1 LPYFLWVQWIL
12 VVLAVF
18 INKWNT
24 MGNKNKNENRKGIWI
39 PEEIMNDNNLDWTNK
54 VLLTE
59 IYSLCKLED
68 GCFKSDSR
76 FGKLL
81 GIGRT
86 SVNKRVN
93 WLKKKG
99 YINTKNHHQDKLC
112 IGRTITK
119 SSSVEKHTLVL
130 EEDKGSSRK
139 TQGVVLKE
147 DNDSSVENTINSSIN
162 SDLIIQETI
171 QYTGATINNCLSIN
185 QSLNNKLEE
194 LVLELA
200 EKSSLG
206 EEIFYYTEA
215 GNLDMFRDA
224 VDEKEY
230 KIVYPILANVIS
242 MSKKLHGI

>member
-1 LPYFLWVQWIL
+1 
-12 VVLAVF
+12 
-18 INKWNT
+18 

-39 PEEIMNDNNLDWTNK
+39 PEEIINDNNLDWTNK
-54 VLLTE
+54 ALLTE

-130 EEDKGSSRK
+130 EEDKGSSQT
-139 TQGVVLKE
+139 TQGVVLENDK
-147 DNDSSVENTINSSIN
+147 DSSVENTINSSNN
-162 SDLIIQETI
+162 SDLTI
-171 QYTGATINNCLSIN
+171 QKKMQCTGATKNSEMSMSQL
-185 QSLNNKLEE
+185 LNNRFEE
-194 LVLELA
+194 LVIDLVN
-200 EKSSLG
+200 KTSLG
-206 EEIFYYTEA
+206 EGIFIYTEP

-224 VDEKEY
+224 VEEEEY
-230 KIVYPILANVIS
+230 KLVYPLLTSIIDVE
-242 MSKKLHGI
+242 KKLYGN

>member
-1 LPYFLWVQWIL
+1 
-12 VVLAVF
+12 
-18 INKWNT
+18 

-39 PEEIMNDNNLDWTNK
+39 SEEIINDNNLDWTNK
-54 VLLTE
+54 ALLTE

-119 SSSVEKHTLVL
+119 SSSVEKQTLVP
-130 EEDKGSSRK
+130 EEDNSSSQT
-139 TQGVVLKE
+139 TQGVVLENDK
-147 DNDSSVENTINSSIN
+147 DSSIENTINSSNN
-162 SDLIIQETI
+162 SYLTIQEKI
-171 QYTGATINNCLSIN
+171 QYTGATKN
-185 QSLNNKLEE
+185 
-194 LVLELA
+194 
-200 EKSSLG
+200 
-206 EEIFYYTEA
+206 
-215 GNLDMFRDA
+215 
-224 VDEKEY
+224 
-230 KIVYPILANVIS
+230 
-242 MSKKLHGI
+242 

>member
-1 LPYFLWVQWIL
+1 
-12 VVLAVF
+12 
-18 INKWNT
+18 

-39 PEEIMNDNNLDWTNK
+39 PEEIINDNNLDWTNK
-54 VLLTE
+54 ALLTE
-59 IYSLCKLED
+59 IYSLYKLED

-119 SSSVEKHTLVL
+119 SSSVEKHTLVP
-130 EEDKGSSRK
+130 EEDNSSSQT
-139 TQGVVLKE
+139 TQGVVLENDK
-147 DNDSSVENTINSSIN
+147 DSSVENTINSSNN
-162 SDLIIQETI
+162 SDLTIQEKM
-171 QYTGATINNCLSIN
+171 QYTGATKNSGMSMN
-185 QSLNNKLEE
+185 QLLNNRFEE
-194 LVLELA
+194 LVFDLVN
-200 EKSSLG
+200 KSSLG
-206 EEIFYYTEA
+206 EGIFIYTEP

-224 VDEKEY
+224 VEDEEY
-230 KIVYPILANVIS
+230 KLVYPLLTSIIDVE
-242 MSKKLHGI
+242 KKLYGN

>member
-1 LPYFLWVQWIL
+1 
-12 VVLAVF
+12 
-18 INKWNT
+18 

-39 PEEIMNDNNLDWTNK
+39 PEEIINDNNLDWTNK
-54 VLLTE
+54 ALLTE

-130 EEDKGSSRK
+130 EEDNCSSQK
-139 TQGVVLKE
+139 TQGVVLENDK
-147 DNDSSVENTINSSIN
+147 DSSVENTINSSTN

-171 QYTGATINNCLSIN
+171 QYTGATIN
-185 QSLNNKLEE
+185 QSLNNKFEE
-194 LVLELA
+194 LVFELV

-206 EEIFYYTEA
+206 EKIFYYTEPE
-215 GNLDMFRDA
+215 NLDMFRDA

-230 KIVYPILANVIS
+230 KIVYPILANVIN
-242 MSKKLHGI
+242 MSRKLHGI

>member
-1 LPYFLWVQWIL
+1 
-12 VVLAVF
+12 
-18 INKWNT
+18 

-39 PEEIMNDNNLDWTNK
+39 PEEIINDNNLDWTNK

-119 SSSVEKHTLVL
+119 SSSVEKHTLVP
-130 EEDKGSSRK
+130 EEDNGSSQK
-139 TQGVVLKE
+139 TQGVVLENDK
-147 DNDSSVENTINSSIN
+147 DSSVENTINSSNN
-162 SDLIIQETI
+162 SDLTIQEII
-171 QYTGATINNCLSIN
+171 QYTGETKNSTMSMN
-185 QSLNNKLEE
+185 QLLNNRFEE
-194 LVLELA
+194 LVFDLVN
-200 EKSSLG
+200 KSSLG
-206 EEIFYYTEA
+206 EGIFIYTEP

-224 VDEKEY
+224 VDEEEY
-230 KIVYPILANVIS
+230 KLVYPLLTSIIDVE
-242 MSKKLHGI
+242 KKLYGN

>member
-1 LPYFLWVQWIL
+1 MG
-12 VVLAVF
+12 
-18 INKWNT
+18 NK
-24 MGNKNKNENRKGIWI
+24 NKNKNENRKGIWI
-39 PEEIMNDNNLDWTNK
+39 PEEIINDNNLDWTNK
-54 VLLTE
+54 ALLTE

-76 FGKLL
+76 FGTLL

-93 WLKKKG
+93 WLKTQG

-130 EEDKGSSRK
+130 EEDKGSSQK

-147 DNDSSVENTINSSIN
+147 DNSSSVENTINSSTN
-162 SDLIIQETI
+162 SDLTIQETI
-171 QYTGATINNCLSIN
+171 QYTGATKNNGLSIN
-185 QSLNNKLEE
+185 QSLNNKFEE
-194 LVLELA
+194 LVFELV

-206 EEIFYYTEA
+206 EEIFYYTEPE
-215 GNLDMFRDA
+215 NLDMFRDA

-230 KIVYPILANVIS
+230 KIVYPILANVID
-242 MSKKLHGI
+242 MSRKLHGI

>member
-1 LPYFLWVQWIL
+1 
-12 VVLAVF
+12 
-18 INKWNT
+18 

-39 PEEIMNDNNLDWTNK
+39 PEEIINDNNLDWTNK

-206 EEIFYYTEA
+206 EEIFY
-215 GNLDMFRDA
+215 
-224 VDEKEY
+224 
-230 KIVYPILANVIS
+230 
-242 MSKKLHGI
+242 

>member
-1 LPYFLWVQWIL
+1 
-12 VVLAVF
+12 
-18 INKWNT
+18 

-39 PEEIMNDNNLDWTNK
+39 PEEIINDNNLDWTNK
-54 VLLTE
+54 ALLTE

-119 SSSVEKHTLVL
+119 SSSVEKHTLVP
-130 EEDKGSSRK
+130 EEDNSSSQT
-139 TQGVVLKE
+139 TQGVVLENDK
-147 DNDSSVENTINSSIN
+147 DSSVENTINSSNN
-162 SDLIIQETI
+162 SDLTIQEKM
-171 QYTGATINNCLSIN
+171 QYTGATKNSGMSMN
-185 QSLNNKLEE
+185 QLLNNRFEE
-194 LVLELA
+194 LVFDLVN
-200 EKSSLG
+200 KSSLG
-206 EEIFYYTEA
+206 EGIFIYTEP

-224 VDEKEY
+224 VDEEEY
-230 KIVYPILANVIS
+230 KLVYPLLTSIIDVE
-242 MSKKLHGI
+242 KKLYGN

>member
-1 LPYFLWVQWIL
+1 
-12 VVLAVF
+12 
-18 INKWNT
+18 

-39 PEEIMNDNNLDWTNK
+39 PEEIINDNNLDWTNK
-54 VLLTE
+54 ALLTE

-119 SSSVEKHTLVL
+119 SSSVEKHTLVP
-130 EEDKGSSRK
+130 EEDNSSSQT
-139 TQGVVLKE
+139 TQGVVLENDK
-147 DNDSSVENTINSSIN
+147 DSSVENTINSSNN
-162 SDLIIQETI
+162 SDLTIQEKM
-171 QYTGATINNCLSIN
+171 QYTGATKNSGMSMN
-185 QSLNNKLEE
+185 QLLNNKFEE
-194 LVLELA
+194 LVIDLVN
-200 EKSSLG
+200 KTSLG
-206 EEIFYYTEA
+206 EGIFIYTEP

-224 VDEKEY
+224 VEDEEY
-230 KIVYPILANVIS
+230 KLVYPLLTSIIDVE
-242 MSKKLHGI
+242 KKLYGN

>member
-1 LPYFLWVQWIL
+1 
-12 VVLAVF
+12 
-18 INKWNT
+18 
-24 MGNKNKNENRKGIWI
+24 M
-39 PEEIMNDNNLDWTNK
+39 
-54 VLLTE
+54 
-59 IYSLCKLED
+59 CKLED

-119 SSSVEKHTLVL
+119 SSSVEKHTLVP
-130 EEDKGSSRK
+130 EEDNGSSQK
-139 TQGVVLKE
+139 TLGVVLENDK
-147 DNDSSVENTINSSIN
+147 DSSVENTINSSTN

-171 QYTGATINNCLSIN
+171 QYTGATIN
-185 QSLNNKLEE
+185 QSLNNKFEE
-194 LVLELA
+194 LVFELV

-206 EEIFYYTEA
+206 EKIFYYTEPE
-215 GNLDMFRDA
+215 NLDMFRDA

-230 KIVYPILANVIS
+230 KIVYPILANVID
-242 MSKKLHGI
+242 MSRKLHGI

>member
-1 LPYFLWVQWIL
+1 MPYFLWVQWIL

-24 MGNKNKNENRKGIWI
+24 MGNKNKNRKGIWI
-39 PEEIMNDNNLDWTNK
+39 PEEIINDNNLDWTNK
-54 VLLTE
+54 ALLTE

-119 SSSVEKHTLVL
+119 SSSVEKHTLVP
-130 EEDKGSSRK
+130 EEDNGSSQK
-139 TQGVVLKE
+139 TQGVVLENDK
-147 DNDSSVENTINSSIN
+147 DSSVENTINSSTN

-171 QYTGATINNCLSIN
+171 QYTGATIN
-185 QSLNNKLEE
+185 QSLNNKFEE
-194 LVLELA
+194 LVFELV

-206 EEIFYYTEA
+206 EKIFYYTEPE
-215 GNLDMFRDA
+215 NLDMFRDA

-230 KIVYPILANVIS
+230 KIVYPILANVID
-242 MSKKLHGI
+242 MSRKLHGI

>member
-1 LPYFLWVQWIL
+1 
-12 VVLAVF
+12 
-18 INKWNT
+18 

-39 PEEIMNDNNLDWTNK
+39 PEEIINDNNLDWTNK
-54 VLLTE
+54 ALLTE

-76 FGKLL
+76 FGTLL

-93 WLKKKG
+93 WLKTQG

-130 EEDKGSSRK
+130 EEDKGSSQK
-139 TQGVVLKE
+139 TQGVVLEE
-147 DNDSSVENTINSSIN
+147 DNDSSVENTINSSNN
-162 SDLIIQETI
+162 SDLTIQEKI
-171 QYTGATINNCLSIN
+171 QYTGATKNSGMSMN
-185 QSLNNKLEE
+185 QLLNNRFEE
-194 LVLELA
+194 LVFDLVN
-200 EKSSLG
+200 KSSLG
-206 EEIFYYTEA
+206 EGIFIYTEP

-224 VDEKEY
+224 VEEEEY
-230 KIVYPILANVIS
+230 KLVYPLLTSIIDVE
-242 MSKKLHGI
+242 KKLYGN

>member
-1 LPYFLWVQWIL
+1 
-12 VVLAVF
+12 
-18 INKWNT
+18 
-24 MGNKNKNENRKGIWI
+24 MGNKNKNRKGIWI
-39 PEEIMNDNNLDWTNK
+39 PEEIINDNNLDWTNK
-54 VLLTE
+54 ALLTE

-130 EEDKGSSRK
+130 EEDNGSSQK
-139 TQGVVLKE
+139 TQGVVLENDK
-147 DNDSSVENTINSSIN
+147 DSSVENTINSSTN

-171 QYTGATINNCLSIN
+171 QYTGATIN
-185 QSLNNKLEE
+185 QSLNNKFEE
-194 LVLELA
+194 LVFELV

-206 EEIFYYTEA
+206 EKIFYYTEPE
-215 GNLDMFRDA
+215 NLDMFRDA

-230 KIVYPILANVIS
+230 KIVYPILANVID
-242 MSKKLHGI
+242 MSRKLHGI

>member
-1 LPYFLWVQWIL
+1 
-12 VVLAVF
+12 
-18 INKWNT
+18 
-24 MGNKNKNENRKGIWI
+24 MGNKNKNRKGIWI
-39 PEEIMNDNNLDWTNK
+39 PEEIINDNNLDWTNK
-54 VLLTE
+54 ALLTE

-119 SSSVEKHTLVL
+119 SSSVEKHTLVP
-130 EEDKGSSRK
+130 EEDNGSSQK
-139 TQGVVLKE
+139 TQGVVLENDK
-147 DNDSSVENTINSSIN
+147 DSSVENTINSSTN

-171 QYTGATINNCLSIN
+171 QYTGATIN
-185 QSLNNKLEE
+185 QSLNNKFEE
-194 LVLELA
+194 LVFELV

-206 EEIFYYTEA
+206 EKIFYYTEPE
-215 GNLDMFRDA
+215 NLDMFRDA

-230 KIVYPILANVIS
+230 KIVYPILANVID
-242 MSKKLHGI
+242 MSRKLHGI

>member
-1 LPYFLWVQWIL
+1 
-12 VVLAVF
+12 
-18 INKWNT
+18 

-39 PEEIMNDNNLDWTNK
+39 PEEIINDNNLDWTNK
-54 VLLTE
+54 ALLTE

-119 SSSVEKHTLVL
+119 SSSVEKHTLVP
-130 EEDKGSSRK
+130 EEDNGSSQK
-139 TQGVVLKE
+139 TQGVVLENDK
-147 DNDSSVENTINSSIN
+147 DSSVENTINSSNN
-162 SDLIIQETI
+162 SDLTI
-171 QYTGATINNCLSIN
+171 HEKIPFTGATKSSGMSMN
-185 QSLNNKLEE
+185 QLLNNRFEE
-194 LVLELA
+194 LVIDLVN
-200 EKSSLG
+200 KTSLG
-206 EEIFYYTEA
+206 EGIFIYTEP

-224 VDEKEY
+224 VDEEEY
-230 KIVYPILANVIS
+230 KLVYPLLTSIIDVE
-242 MSKKLHGI
+242 KKLYGN

>member
-1 LPYFLWVQWIL
+1 
-12 VVLAVF
+12 
-18 INKWNT
+18 
-24 MGNKNKNENRKGIWI
+24 
-39 PEEIMNDNNLDWTNK
+39 
-54 VLLTE
+54 
-59 IYSLCKLED
+59 LCKLED

>member
-1 LPYFLWVQWIL
+1 
-12 VVLAVF
+12 
-18 INKWNT
+18 

-39 PEEIMNDNNLDWTNK
+39 PEEIINDNNLDWTNK

-171 QYTGATINNCLSIN
+171 QYTGEVKNSAMSMN
-185 QSLNNKLEE
+185 QFLNSRFEE
-194 LVLELA
+194 LIFELV

-206 EEIFYYTEA
+206 EGIFFYTEPA
-215 GNLDMFRDA
+215 NLDMFRDA
-224 VDEKEY
+224 VDVEEY
-230 KIVYPILANVIS
+230 KLVYPVLVNVIDIS
-242 MSKKLHGI
+242 RKLFGN